1 MSLPHT
7 LMPPLTIL
15 IIVVAG
21 MALSTQAPLNA
32 ALARVLGQPVA
43 AAAVSFGVGFV
54 VLTGVSLLL
63 GGAAPLARLPAAT
76 WWQLTGGFLGAFYV
90 WAVIW
95 GVPTLGVLTTVAAL
109 ILGQM
114 IAALI
119 LDGTGLFG
127 LPVNAISPA
136 RLAAAA
142 LVAAGLVLSR
152 W

>member
-1 MSLPHT
+1 MQLSLPIT
-7 LMPPLTIL
+7 LL
-15 IIVVAG
+15 IVVAAG

-32 ALARVLGQPVA
+32 SLARVLGQPVA

-54 VLTGVSLLL
+54 VLAVISVVL
-63 GGAAPLARLPAAT
+63 GGTAPLQRMPAAT

-95 GVPTLGVLTTVAAL
+95 GVPSLGVLSTVAAL

-114 IAALI
+114 LAALL
-119 LDGTGLFG
+119 LDATGLFG
-127 LPVNAISPA
+127 LPVNAIAPT

>member
-1 MSLPHT
+1 MTLPI
-7 LMPPLTIL
+7 PLTIL
-15 IIVVAG
+15 IVIAAG

-32 ALARVLGQPVA
+32 SLARVLGQPVA
-43 AAAVSFGVGFV
+43 AAAVSFGVGFAALV
-54 VLTGVSLLL
+54 AVSLLL
-63 GGAAPLARLPAAT
+63 GGAAPLSKLSTAT

-95 GVPTLGVLTTVAAL
+95 GVPSLGVVTTVAAL

-114 IAALI
+114 AAALV
-119 LDGTGLFG
+119 LDATGMFG
-127 LPVNAISPA
+127 LPINEIRPT
-136 RLAAAA
+136 RLMAAG

>member
-1 MSLPHT
+1 M
-7 LMPPLTIL
+7 PLTVPLTVL
-15 IIVVAG
+15 IVIVAG

-32 ALARVLGQPVA
+32 SLARVLGQPVA

-54 VLTGVSLLL
+54 VLTVISVVL
-63 GGAAPLARLPAAT
+63 GGAGPLTRLASAT
-76 WWQLTGGFLGAFYV
+76 WWQVTGGCLGAFYV

-95 GVPTLGVLTTVAAL
+95 GVPTLGVVTTVAAL

-114 IAALI
+114 VAALV
-119 LDGTGLFG
+119 LDSAGLFG
-127 LPVNAISPA
+127 LPVNAISPT
-136 RLAAAA
+136 RLVAAA

>member
-1 MSLPHT
+1 MTLPF
-7 LMPPLTIL
+7 PVTIL
-15 IIVVAG
+15 IVICAG

-32 ALARVLGQPVA
+32 SLARVLGQPVA

-54 VLTGVSLLL
+54 VLLIISLIL
-63 GGAAPLARLPAAT
+63 GGPGPLAKLGQVT
-76 WWQLTGGFLGAFYV
+76 WWQVTGGFLGAFYV

-95 GVPTLGVLTTVAAL
+95 GVPSLGVVTTVAGL

-114 IAALI
+114 VAALV

-127 LPVNAISPA
+127 LPVHAISLT
-136 RLAAAA
+136 RLAAAG

-152 W
+152 L